1 VPADALRRAIELFQ
15 QAVPLNRAG
24 LSIEAGVRAATAVAL
39 PVLIAE
45 LLHRPEL
52 SWVAVV
58 AFWGCLCDS
67 GGPWRERLAGMA
79 SFTVLA
85 TLVVIAALYAEPNL
99 WLALPM
105 TFLLSFLCSFAR
117 VYGGAASTV
126 GLIVTTDLLVCL
138 GIPAESIAEIWQ
150 RAGLTILGGVW
161 AMVMVLVLWRIYP
174 YGPARRVVSQCWR
187 ELSSYAEAIGRLHE
201 YSGSADSADAWGQVI
216 RDHRR
221 ATRDAI
227 EAARELL
234 ANERRRRWGETNRGQ
249 LILVLLDDADRVFD
263 GLIAISD
270 RLETTQREMT
280 PGLRRSIRLA
290 LHRLAQYARLI
301 GLSLGDGRT
310 VSGVRLHQAMQALD
324 RRLANPAV
332 ALQAPAGQ
340 LVQQIASY
348 VEAAGEV
355 VAGVRAPRRLAEAIT
370 EQPPGKLIDL
380 PAAFATFRANLDPRS
395 MTLRHAL
402 RLSLTATFALYLT
415 KALDLP
421 RGYWLTL
428 TAIVTLQ
435 PFVGATWRR
444 ALERVGGSVL
454 GGVIA
459 AVAGLAITRPIF
471 ITILIFPLSV
481 ATLALRGVN
490 YTLFVLF
497 LTPLFVL
504 IAELF
509 QTGGVADW
517 NLAGLRA
524 LDSTIGG
531 GLGLAAGF
539 LLWPAWEAPLL
550 PPSLANAV
558 RGNRDYLAAVLAEIA
573 DPTAIQAN
581 RRAAG
586 LASNNAEQSLQRLMG
601 EPRRDSAKLADPA
614 MTIVSCL
621 RRIAGVAASLDF
633 SHQANTGAAE
643 PVPST
648 IRNWFTASLGAIADA
663 IEQGRAP
670 TALCPFPG
678 EALRTLPDPDLT
690 GRELAHAAR
699 QVEQLHAAALRLVKE
714 PA

>member
-1 VPADALRRAIELFQ
+1 VPADVLRRAIELFQ

-79 SFTVLA
+79 SFTGLA
-85 TLVVIAALYAEPNL
+85 TVVVIVALYAEPSL

-105 TFLLSFLCSFAR
+105 TFMLSFLCSFAR

-150 RAGLTILGGVW
+150 RAGLTIMGGVW
-161 AMVMVLVLWRIYP
+161 AMLMVLVLWRIYP

-310 VSGVRLHQAMQALD
+310 VSGVRLHHAMQALD
-324 RRLANPAV
+324 RQLANPAV

-355 VAGVRAPRRLAEAIT
+355 VAGVRAPRRLADAMAD
-370 EQPPGKLIDL
+370 QPSGKLIDL
-380 PAAFATFRANLDPRS
+380 SAAWATFRANLDPRS

-459 AVAGLAITRPIF
+459 AIAGLAITRPIF

-558 RGNRDYLAAVLAEIA
+558 RGNRDYLAAVLAAE
-573 DPTAIQAN
+573 PSTIQEC

-633 SHQANTGAAE
+633 SRQANADKVA
-643 PVPST
+643 PVSPV
-648 IRNWFTASLGAIADA
+648 IPDWFTSSLGAIADA

-670 TALCPFPG
+670 TALSPFPG
-678 EALRTLPDPDLT
+678 EALRALPEPDLT

-699 QVEQLHAAALRLVKE
+699 QVEQLYAAARRLVKE
-714 PA
+714 PT